1 MALEILVVEKEKNRF
16 FSQNLRIPSL
26 HDHLLINLIAG
37 KSSEDLA
44 KKISKKL
51 KANLVK
57 TKVQIFPDGEHKITL
72 KGKLS
77 KGKTVVVQSIYPPVD
92 SNLIQALSL
101 ISKAKDY
108 STEVVAVVP
117 YLGYARQDR
126 EFLPGEIVTMNVL
139 GQLFK
144 GAGASK
150 IIVVDIHS
158 KIGLKHFKIK
168 SKNISAI
175 CDLVKYFKKLNLK
188 NPLVISPDQGGK
200 ERAKK
205 FADEFESEFIALKKQ
220 RDRKTGKVKIKTEG
234 LDRVV
239 GRDVILVDDM
249 ISTGGSIIKAT
260 EFLKKQKC
268 KRVFVACTHAL
279 LVNDAE
285 KKIRKA
291 GVAKIIGTNTIPGK
305 TSVVDISSTIVKAIK

>member
-1 MALEILVVEKEKNRF
+1 M
-16 FSQNLRIPSL
+16 
-26 HDHLLINLIAG
+26 INLIAG
-37 KSSEDLA
+37 NSSEDLA

-57 TKVQIFPDGEHKITL
+57 SEVKIFPDGESKITL

-77 KGKTVVVQSIYPPVD
+77 KSKTIIVQSIYPPVD

-108 STEVVAVVP
+108 STEVVVVIP

-126 EFLPGEIVTMNVL
+126 EFLPGEIVTMKVL
-139 GQLFK
+139 GKLFQ

-158 KIGLKHFKIK
+158 KIGLKYFKIK
-168 SKNISAI
+168 TENISAI
-175 CDLVKYFKKLNLK
+175 FDLTRYFKKMNLK
-188 NPLVISPDQGGK
+188 NPLVVSPDQGGK
-200 ERAKK
+200 ERARE
-205 FADEFESEFIALKKQ
+205 FAEKFESEFIALKKQ
-220 RDRKTGKVKIKTEG
+220 RDRKTGKVQIKTEG
-234 LDRVV
+234 LNKVI

-260 EFLKKQKC
+260 EFLKKQRC
-268 KRVFVACTHAL
+268 KRVYVACTHAL
-279 LVNDAE
+279 LMNDAE
-285 KKIRKA
+285 KKIKKA
-291 GVAKIIGTNTIPGK
+291 GVTKIVSTNTIPNK
-305 TSVVDISSTIVKAIK
+305 TSVVDISSTIAKAIK

>member
-1 MALEILVVEKEKNRF
+1 M
-16 FSQNLRIPSL
+16 
-26 HDHLLINLIAG
+26 INLIAG
-37 KSSEDLA
+37 NSSKDLA
-44 KKISKKL
+44 KKISKRL

-57 TKVQIFPDGEHKITL
+57 SEVKIFPDGESKITL

-77 KGKTVVVQSIYPPVD
+77 KSKTIVVQSIYPPVD

-101 ISKAKDY
+101 ISKAKEY
-108 STEVVAVVP
+108 STEVIVVVP

-126 EFLPGEIVTMNVL
+126 EFLPGEIATMKVL

-168 SKNISAI
+168 SENLSAI
-175 CDLVKYFKKLNLK
+175 PDLARYFQKTNLK
-188 NPLVISPDQGGK
+188 NPLVVFPDQGGK
-200 ERAKK
+200 ERAKE
-205 FADEFESEFIALKKQ
+205 FADKFGSDFIALKKQ
-220 RDRKTGKVKIKTEG
+220 RDRKTGKVQIKTGG
-234 LDRVV
+234 LDEVI
-239 GRDVILVDDM
+239 GRDLILVDDM

-268 KRVFVACTHAL
+268 NRVFVTCTHAL
-279 LVNDAE
+279 LMNDAE

-291 GVAKIIGTNTIPGK
+291 GVTRIISANTIPGN
-305 TSVVDISSTIVKAIK
+305 SSIVDVSSTIAKAIK